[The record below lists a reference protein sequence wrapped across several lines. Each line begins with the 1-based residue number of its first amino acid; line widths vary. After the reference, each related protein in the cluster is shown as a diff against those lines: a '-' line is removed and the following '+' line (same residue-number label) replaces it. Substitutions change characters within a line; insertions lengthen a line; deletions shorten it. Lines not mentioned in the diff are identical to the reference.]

1 MAFGEFIYLFLM
13 FFVPLFLIIIA
24 LGQLVEKDKEFV
36 HYIFS
41 LSFIAQGLWEIQII
55 LYSTWAFPEL
65 YWLIILI
72 IPVSY
77 LVTPLILTRYIWIFS
92 TDYRLYKRHIFLFI
106 PSLVSLV
113 FCLSPLFVPG
123 IDFTKEHL
131 AGSALYSD
139 EFFSLPVYSKIV
151 YLNLIISKFFFLTL
165 ISMMLYRFYIISKY
179 SKSIKLSGVF
189 RVGYVFAILMVVMAV
204 ICITGDLFSLKI
216 VRGSVFVANVI
227 MCSVYIVSRRHPSYN
242 RMLKIE
248 IEQAGYAHSYIKG
261 IDIEPVVDNL
271 YRLMREDKAFADED
285 ITLKK
290 LADELGITAH
300 QLSQIL
306 NERIK
311 KNFSTFI
318 NEFRIEE
325 SKNLLIEEFD
335 RSILSISIA
344 VGFNSYTTFCTAFS
358 RITGCSP
365 SQYRKE
371 NRGG

>member
-24 LGQLVEKDKEFV
+24 LGQLVERDKEFV

-41 LSFIAQGLWEIQII
+41 LSFIGQGLWEIQII

-65 YWLIILI
+65 YWLILIL

-77 LVTPLILTRYIWIFS
+77 IITPLLLIRYIWIFS
-92 TDYRLYKRHIFLFI
+92 VDYRFYRKQIFLFI
-106 PSLVSLV
+106 PAVIVSI
-113 FCLSPLFVPG
+113 FCMLPFVVSG
-123 IDFTKEHL
+123 IDFNSSHL
-131 AGSALYSD
+131 AGIPVVSS
-139 EFFSLPVYSKIV
+139 EFLSLPLYSKIL
-151 YLNLIISKFFFLTL
+151 YLNLIISKVFLLVLMTV
-165 ISMMLYRFYIISKY
+165 MLYKFYRISRY

-189 RVGYVFAILMVVMAV
+189 RIGYVFAILITVMTFICLAGDFFSMRVV
-204 ICITGDLFSLKI
+204 K
-216 VRGSVFVANVI
+216 GSVFLANI
-227 MCSVYIVSRRHPSYN
+227 FICSVYIVSRRHPSYN

-248 IEQAGYAHSYIKG
+248 IEKAAYSHSYIKG
-261 IDIEPVVDNL
+261 IDIESVVNSL
-271 YRLMREDKAFADED
+271 YRLMQEEKAFADED
-285 ITLKK
+285 LTLKK
-290 LADELGITAH
+290 LADELDVTTH

-318 NEFRIEE
+318 NEFRIAE
-325 SKNLLIEEFD
+325 SKTLLIEELD

-344 VGFNSYTTFCTAFS
+344 VGFNSYTTFCTTFS
-358 RITGCSP
+358 RLTGISP

-371 NRGG
+371 NR

>member
-1 MAFGEFIYLFLM
+1 MAFGEFVYLFLM

-77 LVTPLILTRYIWIFS
+77 LVTPLILIRYIWIFS
-92 TDYRLYKRHIFLFI
+92 TDYRFYKRYLILLV
-106 PSLVSLV
+106 PSVISAVFCVLPLV
-113 FCLSPLFVPG
+113 FTG
-123 IDFTKEHL
+123 IDFKQEHL
-131 AGSALYSD
+131 AGAALFS
-139 EFFSLPVYSKIV
+139 EAFFSLPSYSKLV
-151 YLNLIISKFFFLTL
+151 YLNLIISKIFFLTL
-165 ISMMLYRFYIISKY
+165 ISMMIYRFYMISRY
-179 SKSIKLSGVF
+179 SKNIKLSGVF
-189 RVGYVFAILMVVMAV
+189 RVGYVFAVLMVVMAI

-248 IEQAGYAHSYIKG
+248 IEKTGYVHSCING
-261 IDIEPVVDNL
+261 LDIDSAVERL
-271 YRLMREDKAFADED
+271 YTLMRDEKLFRD
-285 ITLKK
+285 EGITLKK
-290 LADELGITAH
+290 LADELGITSH

-311 KNFSTFI
+311 KNFNTFI

-325 SKNLLIEEFD
+325 AKGMLTGRRD
-335 RSILSISIA
+335 MPILAISLF
-344 VGFNSYTTFCTAFS
+344 VGFNSYTTFNTTFS
-358 RITGCSP
+358 KMTGVSP
-365 SQYRKE
+365 SRF
-371 NRGG
+371 RRDGGE